1 MARLVTKFKYLKPNG
16 KQRAGGYAK
25 YIATREG
32 AEKIDESFRFAPA
45 TKKQAQLIRKILKDF
60 PDTKEMHEYA
70 DYTKEPDAGN
80 ASDFISRAIE
90 DNAEVAA
97 GRKTYADYIATRPR
111 AERFGSHGLFTD
123 DGVEVRLDAV
133 SEELNRHNGNVWTV
147 ILSLRREDA
156 ERLGFAEGKRWRDM
170 LRSHTDELAKNFK
183 IPIEHLHWYAAFHN
197 ESHHPHVHLIVYSDM
212 ENEGYLTERGV
223 QNLRSAFARDIFAQD
238 LLSVYEEQTKNRDK
252 LKKESGERIDE
263 IVRQINKE
271 GCNDPYLEEIL
282 VRLAD
287 RLSKT
292 KGKKIYGYLKSDVKA
307 LVRSAV
313 DEIAKD
319 ARIAEL
325 YNLWYGQRESIIRTY
340 TETLSPRVLLS
351 ENDAFKSVRGM
362 VIQAAMDIVR
372 GDTDVGTDL
381 EDDLPD
387 EEPTDGETEQRYLPN
402 FKTTWELYF
411 WAKDLLD
418 KCGENYDPHRAV
430 RLLETCAKRG
440 NMVAKYR
447 LGKMYLKGDGVE
459 QDIASAL
466 RFLTEAAE
474 EGNEYAEYLLG
485 KMYLKGEGIGRDLIK
500 AEEYLRRSAGRGNK
514 YAAYRLGKAL
524 QDGELV
530 PRDVGEAERFLKASA
545 EQGFAPAQNVL
556 GKAYYRGDMTERDLK
571 KALGYLERVAE
582 KYPNA
587 AYLVGM
593 IYLSEEESDPEKA
606 VRYFRS
612 AAEKGNAFA
621 EYQLGRLYFFG
632 KGVPRDEDAGMAYLK
647 SAAAR
652 GNERAE
658 RLIISIQSNRNYMA
672 AVGAA
677 RLFQS
682 IAYLLQSRSEH
693 DRQNGIGRAD
703 KKLRRAIEEKK
714 QAHGLK
720 QE

>member
-340 TETLSPRVLLS
+340 TETLPPRVLLS

-372 GDTDVGTDL
+372 GTM
-381 EDDLPD
+381 PD
-387 EEPTDGETEQRYLPN
+387 TEQLNGEIQAAEPADKEVEKKYLPN
-402 FKTTWELYF
+402 FKTTWQLYF

-418 KCGENYDPHRAV
+418 YENDGYSPHKAAW
-430 RLLETCAKRG
+430 LLEACAKRG
-440 NMVAKYR
+440 NTAAKYR
-447 LGKMYLKGDGVE
+447 LGKMYLKGDE
-459 QDIASAL
+459 IEKDIAAAL
-466 RFLTEAAE
+466 QWLSQAAE
-474 EGNEYAEYLLG
+474 DGNEFAEYLLG
-485 KMYLKGEGIGRDLIK
+485 KTYLKGEDVERDTIK
-500 AEEYLRRSAGRGNK
+500 AETYLRRAAGRGNK
-514 YAAYRLGKAL
+514 HAAYTLGKAL
-524 QDGELV
+524 LDGDVLEQDIS
-530 PRDVGEAERFLKASA
+530 EAIRYLKQAA
-545 EQGFAPAQNVL
+545 DAGFKPAQYVL
-556 GKAYYRGDMTERDLK
+556 GKMYYKGEGAEQDLK
-571 KALGYLERVAE
+571 KALEYLAKAADE
-582 KYPNA
+582 YPNA
-587 AYLVGM
+587 AYLAGK
-593 IYLSEEESDPEKA
+593 ICLTDEEKDIEKA
-606 VRYFRS
+606 LRYFQI
-612 AAEKGNAFA
+612 AAAGGNDYA

-632 KGVPRDEDAGMAYLK
+632 KDVPRDEETGIAYLK
-647 SAAAR
+647 ASAAH
-652 GNERAE
+652 GNEYAE
-658 RLIISIQSNRNYMA
+658 KLLESIRENRNYFA
-672 AVGAA
+672 AVAAA

-682 IAYLLQSRSEH
+682 VLRLFINWPEDESRSRL
-693 DRQNGIGRAD
+693 DRTD
-703 KKLRRAIEEKK
+703 KKLRRKIDEKK
-714 QAHGLK
+714 QAQGLK

>member
-340 TETLSPRVLLS
+340 TETLPPRVLLS

-381 EDDLPD
+381 EDDL
-387 EEPTDGETEQRYLPN
+387 L
-402 FKTTWELYF
+402 
-411 WAKDLLD
+411 
-418 KCGENYDPHRAV
+418 
-430 RLLETCAKRG
+430 
-440 NMVAKYR
+440 
-447 LGKMYLKGDGVE
+447 
-459 QDIASAL
+459 S
-466 RFLTEAAE
+466 
-474 EGNEYAEYLLG
+474 
-485 KMYLKGEGIGRDLIK
+485 LIH
-500 AEEYLRRSAGRGNK
+500 
-514 YAAYRLGKAL
+514 
-524 QDGELV
+524 
-530 PRDVGEAERFLKASA
+530 
-545 EQGFAPAQNVL
+545 
-556 GKAYYRGDMTERDLK
+556 
-571 KALGYLERVAE
+571 
-582 KYPNA
+582 
-587 AYLVGM
+587 
-593 IYLSEEESDPEKA
+593 I
-606 VRYFRS
+606 
-612 AAEKGNAFA
+612 
-621 EYQLGRLYFFG
+621 
-632 KGVPRDEDAGMAYLK
+632 
-647 SAAAR
+647 
-652 GNERAE
+652 
-658 RLIISIQSNRNYMA
+658 
-672 AVGAA
+672 
-677 RLFQS
+677 
-682 IAYLLQSRSEH
+682 
-693 DRQNGIGRAD
+693 
-703 KKLRRAIEEKK
+703 
-714 QAHGLK
+714 
-720 QE
+720 

>member
-147 ILSLRREDA
+147 ILSLRRDDA

-340 TETLSPRVLLS
+340 TETLPPRVLLS

-466 RFLTEAAE
+466 RFLTEVAE
-474 EGNEYAEYLLG
+474 E
-485 KMYLKGEGIGRDLIK
+485 
-500 AEEYLRRSAGRGNK
+500 
-514 YAAYRLGKAL
+514 
-524 QDGELV
+524 
-530 PRDVGEAERFLKASA
+530 
-545 EQGFAPAQNVL
+545 
-556 GKAYYRGDMTERDLK
+556 
-571 KALGYLERVAE
+571 
-582 KYPNA
+582 
-587 AYLVGM
+587 
-593 IYLSEEESDPEKA
+593 
-606 VRYFRS
+606 
-612 AAEKGNAFA
+612 GNAFA